1 MEGSEGKNFDY
12 DDISDSLII
21 SRKKEGEKVSG
32 SAEIGN
38 LIIDFANNGRIVNV
52 EFQNISQFLKMMNIN
67 PNILNELKGVEL
79 IV

>member
-38 LIIDFANNGRIVNV
+38 LIVDFANNGRIINV